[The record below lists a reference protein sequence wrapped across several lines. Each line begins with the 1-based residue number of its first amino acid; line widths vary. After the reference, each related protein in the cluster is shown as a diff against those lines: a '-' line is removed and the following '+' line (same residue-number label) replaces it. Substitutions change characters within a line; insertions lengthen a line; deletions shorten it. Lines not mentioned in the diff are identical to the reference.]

1 VQYVAMTTRQEKD
14 MLLYTEKQLL
24 VAYASHVWDI
34 AKTNEYNPTLNI
46 EVPTVEEFRL
56 IYEDVWNQR
65 YGDMET

>member
-1 VQYVAMTTRQEKD
+1 

-46 EVPTVEEFRL
+46 TVPTVEEFRL
-56 IYEDVWNQR
+56 IYEDEWTQKYKEMDN
-65 YGDMET
+65 GL

>member
-1 VQYVAMTTRQEKD
+1 MI
-14 MLLYTEKQLL
+14 LYTEKQLL

-46 EVPTVEEFRL
+46 TVPTVEEFRL

-65 YGDMET
+65 YGEVE